1 MLTVGID
8 AHDRLYVMCI
18 LDEQGTV
25 VKEHTVKGGPGDVAE
40 FLRALGRPL
49 RVCYEASLGYGTLHD
64 ALASVA
70 ERVVVA
76 HPAHLRMIFKAK
88 VKNDRID
95 AHKIAKLLLLDQV
108 PEVHVPD
115 RHVREWRVLIEHR
128 RKLVDK
134 RTAAKNAFR
143 SILRGEAIKAPKG
156 HKLWTKAGMQWARS
170 LEFASPLTALRR
182 DQLLD
187 EIEAHDR
194 ALARVVKVLD
204 ALGAAHPGV
213 QLLRTIP
220 GVGPRTAEAV
230 VAYIDKPER
239 FRNGAQVAS
248 YFGLVPSLDQSG
260 RSVRYGRITKGGPA
274 TARKLLVEASWQVI
288 RHNPSMKKF
297 YERVKA
303 GKKERTGRA
312 LVAVARRL
320 VETMAA
326 MLKSGE
332 VWRKEERDEMPAQ
345 AA

>member
-8 AHDRLYVMCI
+8 AHDRHYVMCI
-18 LDEQGTV
+18 LDQKGAV
-25 VKEHTVKGGPGDVAE
+25 VKEHTVRGGPGDVAE
-40 FLRALGRPL
+40 FLRGLGRPV
-49 RVCYEASLGYGTLHD
+49 RVCYEASLGYGTLYD
-64 ALASVA
+64 ALAPVA
-70 ERVVVA
+70 ERIAVA
-76 HPAHLRMIFKAK
+76 HPAHLRMIFKAR

-95 AHKIAKLLLLDQV
+95 ARKIAKILLLDQV
-108 PEVHVPD
+108 PEVHVPGK
-115 RHVREWRVLIEHR
+115 HVREWRMLIEHR
-128 RKLVDK
+128 RKLVDR
-134 RTAAKNAFR
+134 RTGAKNALR
-143 SILRGEAIKAPKG
+143 SILRGEAIRAPKG
-156 HKLWTKAGMQWARS
+156 AKLWTKAGVRWARS

-194 ALARVVKVLD
+194 AIARVIKVLD
-204 ALGAAHPGV
+204 QIGAAHPGV

-239 FRNGAQVAS
+239 FAGGSQVAS
-248 YFGLVPSLDQSG
+248 YFGLVPSLEQSG

-288 RHNPSMKKF
+288 RHSPSMRRF

-320 VETMAA
+320 VEIMAA

-332 VWRKEERDEMPAQ
+332 AWRKEGPDQASAQ